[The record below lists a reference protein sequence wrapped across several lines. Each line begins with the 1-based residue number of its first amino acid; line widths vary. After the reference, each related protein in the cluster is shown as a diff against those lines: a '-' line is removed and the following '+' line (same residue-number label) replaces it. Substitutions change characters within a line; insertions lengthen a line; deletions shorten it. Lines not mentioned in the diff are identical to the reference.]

1 MEGVLSVQSANQ
13 ARIAAGYSS
22 SSASTRLM
30 ADERVR
36 EEIKLATLR
45 AGGTFAKAAEKL
57 IALWDAE
64 QYGLTRE
71 GERTYIGPDNRS
83 QVQAVELYLKMMG
96 AMPNPRLEIDQ
107 STQNVLVI
115 DSARSPLA
123 ALDPFSGTVIEGEV
137 SEPAPEPAIAYNPG
151 SGIPIEDDF
160 QIG

>member
-1 MEGVLSVQSANQ
+1 MEGVLSGQSANQ

-36 EEIKLATLR
+36 EEIKLATLK

-64 QYGLTRE
+64 QYGLTRD

-123 ALDPFSGTVIEGEV
+123 ALDPFSGTVV
-137 SEPAPEPAIAYNPG
+137 EPESVQELPSYNPDG
-151 SGIPIEDDF
+151 GIPPEDDF

>member
-1 MEGVLSVQSANQ
+1 
-13 ARIAAGYSS
+13 
-22 SSASTRLM
+22 M

-36 EEIKLATLR
+36 EEIKLATLK

-57 IALWDAE
+57 IALWEAE
-64 QYGLTRE
+64 QYGLTRD
-71 GERTYIGPDNRS
+71 GERAYIGPDNRS

-123 ALDPFSGTVIEGEV
+123 ALDPFSGTVVEAESV
-137 SEPAPEPAIAYNPG
+137 QELPSYNPDG
-151 SGIPIEDDF
+151 GIPPEDDF